1 MQVEFAKMVEKNKKL
16 QEGGL
21 HYRNKRDALQKK
33 VELKDAEIE
42 KLKKE
47 AKVSFNFCF
56 QTSKIFFSLIKN
68 FIVLF
73 KIYPT
78 IFQEK
83 AKDTKELDEQK
94 RLASAA
100 QLKIGELMD
109 ENRILR
115 ADRTKLEI
123 SKDAH
128 DQR

>member
-1 MQVEFAKMVEKNKKL
+1 MVEKNKKL

-47 AKVSFNFCF
+47 AKVSLNFCI
-56 QTSKIFFSLIKN
+56 QISKIFFSLVKK
-68 FIVLF
+68 FIVQL
-73 KIYPT
+73 T
-78 IFQEK
+78 FQEK